1 MVRYQKFAENFQ
13 RLFGDCSQLISKC
26 QGETR
31 DQINDVC
38 EAAKRLLSSFQKCDQ
53 LANRLKHVGFEY
65 PDECPESSVPFQCSI
80 VWNKLKQSFLSQQQT
95 SLESSLKLSRR
106 SLLLFNI
113 QGVLTP
119 ESEGH
124 LINSLAAEI
133 AFEIEVI
140 LLAVMASQASND
152 LPPRKIKSVS
162 MIGPTL
168 LCNFPHACVC
178 RDRFVCRRGP
188 HLRDLLACDAR
199 CAATPKQVFRPKH
212 CRMSRPRCK
221 MRDCL
226 VSTCN

>member
-13 RLFGDCSQLISKC
+13 RLFGECSQLISKC
-26 QGETR
+26 QGEKR

-38 EAAKRLLSSFQKCDQ
+38 EATKRLLSSFQKCDQ

-65 PDECPESSVPFQCSI
+65 PDECPESSVAFQCSI
-80 VWNKLKQSFLSQQQT
+80 EWNELKQSFLSQQQT

-113 QGVLTP
+113 QEILTP
-119 ESEGH
+119 ETEGH
-124 LINSLAAEI
+124 SLNSLTAEI

-140 LLAVMASQASND
+140 LLPVMAWQASND
-152 LPPRKIKSVS
+152 LPQRKLKSVP
-162 MIGPTL
+162 MIIPTL
-168 LCNFPHACVC
+168 RCNFPHECVC
-178 RDRFVCRRGP
+178 RDRFVCRQGQ

-199 CAATPKQVFRPKH
+199 CAATPKQVFRPKR
-212 CRMSRPRCK
+212 CRTSRPRCK